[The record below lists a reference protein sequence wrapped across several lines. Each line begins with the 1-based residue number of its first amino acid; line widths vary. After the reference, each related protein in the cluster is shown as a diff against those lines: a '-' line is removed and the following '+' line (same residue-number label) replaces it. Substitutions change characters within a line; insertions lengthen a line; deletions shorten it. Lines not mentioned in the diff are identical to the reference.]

1 MTESSSTVR
10 DWTRVGL
17 WLVAGTMGYNLVE
30 AGVALWSGA
39 VAHSIALVGFGLDS
53 IIELAAASVLFW
65 RLRVEASGAEKEI
78 VEAAERRVHRFVGFT
93 FFALA
98 AYVLTVAIWTL
109 VGPGEPEESLVGIFL
124 AIASLVVMPLVAW
137 GKLRAAREIPSSAL
151 RAEAKETLACSY
163 LSFALLLGL
172 AANALAGWSWADPA
186 AALLMIPWLVREG
199 WEGVVGEEDED
210 SGRGGAVSTSASPE
224 GQDAHV
230 LPLGGSGE
238 GGRWP
243 GVRPGCPAGTLPT
256 LSAL

>member
-1 MTESSSTVR
+1 MTQSNGGTR
-10 DWTRVGL
+10 DWTRIGL
-17 WLVAGTMGYNLVE
+17 WLVAGTIAYNFVE
-30 AGVALWSGA
+30 AGLALWSGV

-65 RLRVEASGAEKEI
+65 RLRVEARGAGREI

-109 VGPGEPEESLVGIFL
+109 VGPGEPEESLVGIIL
-124 AIASLVVMPLVAW
+124 AVASLIVMPLVSW

-172 AANALAGWSWADPA
+172 AANAVAGWWWADPV

-210 SGRGGAVSTSASPE
+210 
-224 GQDAHV
+224 
-230 LPLGGSGE
+230 
-238 GGRWP
+238 
-243 GVRPGCPAGTLPT
+243 
-256 LSAL
+256 

>member
-1 MTESSSTVR
+1 MGKAWDAWVPGPEVWR
-10 DWTRVGL
+10 ECYRVLKPGGHA
-17 WLVAGTMGYNLVE
+17 LVFAGTRSMDLMCIALRLAGFELRDSIGYAHEGGAAPLLAWAYGSGFPKSHSISKAIDRE
-30 AGVALWSGA
+30 AG
-39 VAHSIALVGFGLDS
+39 
-53 IIELAAASVLFW
+53 
-65 RLRVEASGAEKEI
+65 AEREV

-109 VGPGEPEESLVGIFL
+109 VGPGEPEESLVGIIL
-124 AIASLVVMPLVAW
+124 AVASLIVMPLVSW

-172 AANALAGWSWADPA
+172 AANAVAGWWWADPV

-210 SGRGGAVSTSASPE
+210 
-224 GQDAHV
+224 
-230 LPLGGSGE
+230 
-238 GGRWP
+238 
-243 GVRPGCPAGTLPT
+243 
-256 LSAL
+256 